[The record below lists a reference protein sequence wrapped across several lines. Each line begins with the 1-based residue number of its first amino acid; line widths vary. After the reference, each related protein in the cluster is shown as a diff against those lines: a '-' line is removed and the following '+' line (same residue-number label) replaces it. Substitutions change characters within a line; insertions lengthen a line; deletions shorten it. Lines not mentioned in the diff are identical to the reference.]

1 MTEIKEMTASNGI
14 YSKAVTENGKY
25 TFTITGTGENG
36 EVTTPNATVQVKEF
50 KNKIKPGTEISLTS
64 TKGTTEKFY
73 VLSYDESTQKA
84 KALAKYNLK
93 VGAIYDSN
101 FNKTGDVPTSED
113 NSGLQDET
121 MKGWVSDDAQERK
134 GTVAFSS
141 SQY

>member
-1 MTEIKEMTASNGI
+1 MYYHMTKVH
-14 YSKAVTENGKY
+14 K
-25 TFTITGTGENG
+25 
-36 EVTTPNATVQVKEF
+36 
-50 KNKIKPGTEISLTS
+50 
-64 TKGTTEKFY
+64 
-73 VLSYDESTQKA
+73 KA